1 MKMIKRLIIFVL
13 LISIIGILLYTCSA
27 PTAVEGLTAA
37 GGSGTAFVSE
47 AVIPGGTGG
56 NSTFLVVTPNPT
68 SIAISLRSAASAA
81 DAATTT
87 TTIGTETITSSSNQI
102 SGVYPYVNFQGGG
115 YSGAITFLNEEKI
128 KITFQQHDYP
138 YFKMRDV
145 ICAKRN

>member
-37 GGSGTAFVSE
+37 GGSGQNFVSE
-47 AVIPGGTGG
+47 AVIPGTGG
-56 NSTFLVVTPNPT
+56 SSTFLVVTPSST
-68 SIAISLRSAASAA
+68 SIAIALKSAANAA
-81 DAATTT
+81 AAAAAATE
-87 TTIGTETITSSSNQI
+87 IGQETITSSSNQI

-145 ICAKRN
+145 ICTKR

>member
-47 AVIPGGTGG
+47 AVIPGGTG
-56 NSTFLVVTPNPT
+56 NSTFLVVTPSST
-68 SIAISLRSAASAA
+68 SIAIALKSGT
-81 DAATTT
+81 DAAAAAATGTD
-87 TTIGTETITSSSNQI
+87 IGTETITSSSNQI

-145 ICAKRN
+145 ICTKRN

>member
-47 AVIPGGTGG
+47 AVIPGGTTS
-56 NSTFLVVTPNPT
+56 STFLVVTPSST
-68 SIAISLRSAASAA
+68 SIAIALKSADTAA
-81 DAATTT
+81 AAAGTGGTE
-87 TTIGTETITSSSNQI
+87 IGTETITSSSNQI

-145 ICAKRN
+145 ICTKRN

>member
-47 AVIPGGTGG
+47 AVIPGTGG
-56 NSTFLVVTPNPT
+56 SSTFLVVTPSST
-68 SIAISLRSAASAA
+68 SIAIALKSAANAA
-81 DAATTT
+81 AAAAAATE
-87 TTIGTETITSSSNQI
+87 IGQETITSSSNQI